1 MEFLKGLI
9 LPDVIIG
16 LFRIIIKKSTDSN
29 QKDYAMEQHQVTKNL
44 EHLFNRSI
52 KAKELLLRGEIDEED
67 FCVIKSDCETRINT
81 MGNNLQQIA
90 LDIIG
95 LQKNI
100 EKEAS
105 QLLCMDQLFLMLP
118 FERKVKM
125 IRLMLKDK
133 IVPCDETFQNALNDI
148 TNVIIGKKV
157 SGHEKNNENVEAKVY
172 LEYDAESKY
181 FYNEL
186 TTDSDFNTAKVS
198 SMFWQ
203 KFPQIVAFLK
213 DMASLINFQQTD
225 EHQITTGTYK

>member
-1 MEFLKGLI
+1 MEFLKGLT

-16 LFRIIIKKSTDSN
+16 LFRIIIKKSSDSN
-29 QKDYAMEQHQVTKNL
+29 QKDYAMKQHQVTKNL
-44 EHLFNRSI
+44 EHQFNRSI

-81 MGNNLQQIA
+81 MGNYLQQVA
-90 LDIIG
+90 LDIIC

-100 EKEAS
+100 DKEVS
-105 QLLCMDQLFLMLP
+105 QLLCMDQLFLKLP

-133 IVPCDETFQNALNDI
+133 IVPCDETFQNPLND
-148 TNVIIGKKV
+148 VINTMIETKIPDDR
-157 SGHEKNNENVEAKVY
+157 KNNGNPETKVCF
-172 LEYDAESKY
+172 EYDAESKY

-186 TTDSDFNTAKVS
+186 IKDADFNTIKAN

-213 DMASLINFQQTD
+213 NMASL
-225 EHQITTGTYK
+225 